1 MSAVFVR
8 VMAEEKGFTPRVID
22 VLVNVDNITVELRI
36 LIQVDHKA
44 FGRKRRDAG
53 LGRWLEDMIEASY
66 REDCNNH

>member
-44 FGRKRRDAG
+44 FGRTHNPTDYI
-53 LGRWLEDMIEASY
+53 L
-66 REDCNNH
+66 

>member
-22 VLVNVDNITVELRI
+22 VLVNVDNTTVELRI

-44 FGRKRRDAG
+44 FGRTHNPTDYIP
-53 LGRWLEDMIEASY
+53 EY
-66 REDCNNH
+66 RLWQVE